1 MTEELKKYLNSDPQ
15 VKQQFLQFLD
25 EGNLFDAYRLCRGH
39 VYDKDIF
46 ELFDETECFENS
58 NQSKNYWFVV
68 YDLTFRKEEIVVSEN
83 SYWNKDPVVFNC
95 MLDVLDELKPY
106 SGYHRNRIEKIS
118 KSAAIKPFGKHH
130 RFDCF
135 VPDIQSKMSVFDED
149 NIVDAIR
156 GALNHEWSE
165 NTKDMYDGK
174 IDKTAYTIKLLKIKV
189 DKEKRTN
196 CWIATVRY
204 RIASINNDYPK
215 YVNRDTGE
223 CSDECTVVIPKNK
236 KLSPE
241 VLLQA
246 QAIEHFNPTANWIKE
261 SRCNEKQAYAQKE
274 KDQKLLIKKLIKK
287 VIASI
292 PDVELEFSD
301 IVSYFSNYFYLE
313 RIDDVWISDDE
324 RQFDLIDGEDIEDT
338 YKRLD
343 EYIQNIKDKLIPY
356 AREVVRKRRNKEERT
371 TYIEKVIEQV
381 KEEIKDTLPDIRSYF
396 THDTN
401 VKFVSDKLLRSV
413 TYELDGA
420 TGETEFDKN
429 IFKLENIIADILA
442 VKKPEKDRVHGRSP
456 LTLHLNEKKRQ

>member
-1 MTEELKKYLNSDPQ
+1 
-15 VKQQFLQFLD
+15 
-25 EGNLFDAYRLCRGH
+25 LFDAYNLCKGH

-46 ELFDETECFENS
+46 ELFTETECFENL

-68 YDLTFRKEEIVVSEN
+68 YDLTFEKEEIIDIEN
-83 SYWNKDPVVFNC
+83 SYWNKDPVIFNC
-95 MLDVLDELKPY
+95 MIDVLNELKPY
-106 SGYHRNRIEKIS
+106 KGYHRYKIEKIP
-118 KSAAIKPFGKHH
+118 KNAAVKPFGKHY

-135 VPDIQSKMSVFDED
+135 VPDIQSRMSVFDED

-156 GALNHEWSE
+156 GALNQEWSE

-174 IDKTAYTIKLLKIKV
+174 IDKTGYIIKLLKIKI

-196 CWIATVRY
+196 SWIATVRY
-204 RIASINNDYPK
+204 RIAAINNDYPK

-236 KLSPE
+236 KLSSE

-246 QAIEHFNPTANWIKE
+246 HAIEHFNPTSNWIKE
-261 SRCNEKQAYAQKE
+261 SRYNEKQAYAQKE

-287 VIASI
+287 VTASI

-301 IVSYFSNYFYLE
+301 LTGYFYLE
-313 RIDDVWISDDE
+313 KIDDVWIGYEIQE
-324 RQFDLIDGEDIEDT
+324 RRFSLIEEESIEDT

-343 EYIQNIKDKLIPY
+343 EYIQKIRDKLIPY
-356 AREVVRKRRNKEERT
+356 AREVARKKKNKEERT
-371 TYIEKVIEQV
+371 KYIEKVIEQV
-381 KEEIKDTLPDIRSYF
+381 KDELKDTLPDIRSYF

-401 VKFVSDKLLRSV
+401 VKFVSDKLLKSV
-413 TYELDGA
+413 NYELDGE
-420 TGETEFDKN
+420 TGEVEFDKN
-429 IFKLENIIADILA
+429 TFKLENIIADVLA

>member
-1 MTEELKKYLNSDPQ
+1 MTEQLKKYLNSDPQ
-15 VKQQFLQFLD
+15 VKQQFIQFLD
-25 EGNLFDAYRLCRGH
+25 EGNLFDAYKLCTGH

-46 ELFDETECFENS
+46 ELFDETECFENI

-118 KSAAIKPFGKHH
+118 KNAAIKPFGKHY

-135 VPDIQSKMSVFDED
+135 VPDIQSRMSVFDED

-156 GALNHEWSE
+156 GALNHEWSK

-174 IDKTAYTIKLLKIKV
+174 IDKTGYTIKLLKIKV

-196 CWIATVRY
+196 SWIATVRY
-204 RIASINNDYPK
+204 RIAAINNDYPK

-246 QAIEHFNPTANWIKE
+246 HAIEHFYPTSSWIKE
-261 SRCNEKQAYAQKE
+261 SRYNERQAAAQKSQNKQE
-274 KDQKLLIKKLIKK
+274 LITKLTRKVTASVPDVDLTISECSDYFDIYKIDDIWIDHDLDRKFKLIEEE
-287 VIASI
+287 
-292 PDVELEFSD
+292 P
-301 IVSYFSNYFYLE
+301 
-313 RIDDVWISDDE
+313 
-324 RQFDLIDGEDIEDT
+324 IEET

-343 EYIQNIKDKLIPY
+343 VYIQRVKDVLIPY
-356 AREVVRKRRNKEERT
+356 AQEAVRKMKNQRERT
-371 TYIEKVIEQV
+371 TYIETIIEKV
-381 KEEIKDTLPDIRSYF
+381 KDELKDILPDIRSYF

-401 VKFVSDKLLRSV
+401 VKFVSDNLLKSV
-413 TYELDGA
+413 NYELG
-420 TGETEFDKN
+420 GEAGEVEFDKN
-429 IFKLENIIADILA
+429 TFKLENIIADILA
-442 VKKPEKDRVHGRSP
+442 VKKPDKDRIHGRSP
-456 LTLHLNEKKRQ
+456 LTLHLNEKKKQ